1 MRRIRA
7 KQTNSN
13 ILKIHINEHR
23 GIYIVISIMFVI
35 GFIVGT
41 INAAFIDENI
51 RNESH
56 NYILNFVEYLKT
68 QEINNKI
75 LLKES
80 LIANIKPL
88 IYIMLF
94 GLIFIG
100 APFILVYI
108 GLYGYSIGFT
118 VTSILA
124 SLGTSKGII
133 FIFAMM
139 IPQEIILLPT
149 LAIIAT
155 NAILFSKMMLRINNR
170 SIDIKK
176 EFLKY
181 SIIAITAALVI
192 IGVSL
197 FETYI
202 SSNLTKIAIQLI

>member
-181 SIIAITAALVI
+181 SIIAIMAALVI

>member
-7 KQTNSN
+7 MQTNSN

-181 SIIAITAALVI
+181 SIIAIMAALVI